1 MVKEVFLFYLFFV
14 LQAIKILAQLQRLV
28 IPPSQF
34 SDRQINLT
42 AEQQHYLSRVLRLR
56 EGDCFI
62 AIKNGEWWLAKLLT
76 LTLAEV
82 LEAIPASNEL
92 AVEVVL
98 LVALPKGNGFEDVVR
113 SCTEL
118 GVSCFVPVVS
128 QRTLLKPSPQKIE
141 RWRRIAEE
149 AAEQSERQV
158 VPAILEPMSYAE
170 CLSFVN
176 EFSFICMA
184 RLEAKLLLNCL
195 VEVKSQIENS
205 KSKIVIL
212 TGPEGGLTQQEEQAA
227 LNAGFVG
234 VSLGKRILRAV
245 TAPVVAVSLVS
256 AVFE

>member
-1 MVKEVFLFYLFFV
+1 MVKEDFSLLPFFV

-34 SDRQINLT
+34 SDRHINLT

-62 AIKNGEWWLAKLLT
+62 AIKNGEWWLAKLLST
-76 LTLAEV
+76 ALAEV

-98 LVALPKGNGFEDVVR
+98 LIALPKGNAFEDVVR

-118 GVSCFVPVVS
+118 GVTCFVPVIS

-158 VPAILEPMSYAE
+158 VPTILEPLSYTKS
-170 CLSFVN
+170 LSFVN
-176 EFSFICMA
+176 NFSFICVA
-184 RLEAKLLLNCL
+184 RGEAKPLLNCL

-212 TGPEGGLTQQEEQAA
+212 IGPEGGLTEQEEQAA

-245 TAPVVAVSLVS
+245 TAPLVAVSLVS